1 MSQRPLNNKR
11 VKEDILRLRKKG
23 KTYNE
28 ISKLLQCSKS
38 VISYHCGKN
47 GTEKKRVKNS
57 VKNRHPL
64 CKKVSS
70 FKTRCSRANYKI
82 FQAKLKTFKRK
93 SSKSGNHTNTIV
105 NSINKNYTCQD
116 VIDKLGENP
125 SCYLTGEKIDLNK
138 PETYNLDHIIPS
150 SRGGTNDLSNLQI
163 CLKEANFAK
172 GDLLLDELFILC
184 EKILSHRDKCKNE
197 SF

>member
-1 MSQRPLNNKR
+1 MNQRPLNNKR

-23 KTYNE
+23 KSYNE
-28 ISKLLQCSKS
+28 ISELLGCSKS

-47 GTEKKRVKNS
+47 GTEKKRVKKY
-57 VKNRHPL
+57 VKNRNPL

-82 FQAKLKTFKRK
+82 FQSKLKTFKRK

-105 NSINKNYTCQD
+105 NSVNKNYTCKD
-116 VIDKLGENP
+116 VIDKLGRSP
-125 SCYLTGEKIDLNK
+125 SCYLTGEKIDLSK

-150 SRGGTNDLSNLQI
+150 SRGGSNDLYNLQI

-172 GDLLLDELFILC
+172 SNLLLDELFILC
-184 EKILSHRDKCKNE
+184 EKILAHRDKCKE
-197 SF
+197 